1 MQADL
6 KARYDLELAHDYD
19 RGSPAFVYNWKRMAF
34 ADAGLKQG
42 DRVVVFCCGTGR
54 DFPLI
59 REHIG
64 ESGHILGLDFSQGM
78 LDRAAAIIAANKWH
92 NIELRHT
99 DVVAMDYLGE
109 QFDAAVCTL
118 GLSTIPDADKAY
130 ANIKRH
136 VKPGGKIIIG
146 DYQLATGWRA
156 FFNPVIISFCRK
168 FGGSRENHKKSRN
181 IFLRMHQE
189 LGGIRERQFLFN
201 TYRYCIGERIGE
213 AKDRREAP

>member
-1 MQADL
+1 MMEADL
-6 KARYDLELAHDYD
+6 KTRYDKDLAHAYD
-19 RGSPAFVYNWKRMAF
+19 RGSPKFVYNWKRLAF
-34 ADAGLKQG
+34 AAAKLQQG
-42 DRVVVFCCGTGR
+42 DSVVVFCCGTGK

-78 LDRAAAIIAANKWH
+78 LDRAADIIAANHWH
-92 NIELRHT
+92 NIEVRHT
-99 DVVAMDYLGE
+99 DVVAMDYLGK

-118 GLSTIPDADKAY
+118 GLSTIPDADKAW

-136 VKPGGKIIIG
+136 VVPGGKIIIG

-168 FGGSRENHKKSRN
+168 FGGSRENHRRSRK
-181 IFLRMHQE
+181 IFLQMRQE
-189 LGGIRERQFLFN
+189 LANIREQQFLFN
-201 TYRYCIGERIGE
+201 TYRYCVGEV
-213 AKDRREAP
+213 KKTPL